1 MALLDA
7 GIEAGR
13 EVETLPT
20 TETSFGS
27 IRCLSAR
34 EENELCVSIS
44 GQLIDLLDNGT
55 VTHSEIR
62 NRLREFVQI
71 HGNGHTDDFFIDLV
85 VNYLRLAP

>member
-1 MALLDA
+1 ME
-7 GIEAGR
+7 IE
-13 EVETLPT
+13 PNPM

-27 IRCLSAR
+27 IKCLSAR
-34 EENELCVSIS
+34 EENELCVSIA

-71 HGNGHTDDFFIDLV
+71 HGNGHTDDFFIELV
-85 VNYLRLAP
+85 VNWLRLTPEH